1 MKYFN
6 AFVFSVVFW
15 VSPVSGQDLQILVE
29 RGGLDFQNN
38 LAHLTIDEL
47 LQLFNV
53 PGVSV
58 AVFEDY
64 EIQWARGYGI
74 ADVETGS
81 SVDTDTLFQAA
92 SISKPVNAM
101 AVLKSAEDGL
111 FSIDEDVNGL
121 LTSWRIPESDY
132 TQNAFVSARMLASHT
147 SGLGDGFGF
156 PGYDPDTPLPTLPQI
171 FDGEDP
177 SNVGNVRMARTPM
190 TAYHYSGGGT
200 TILQQ
205 LLLDTYNEP
214 YAELM
219 DRLVLNPLAMT
230 RSTYLQPL
238 PAELDRNAARGHGF
252 EGEARGPKWH
262 VYPEQAAAG
271 LWTTATDLAKF
282 AIEVQLSYLDRSNK
296 VLNKQST
303 GEMVSPVGVGPVG
316 FGFFLEKRGE
326 GWYFDHSGGNWGFRA
341 QLTAHKV
348 KGYGYAI
355 MTNAAMGGRVIAELS
370 RRIEAVYKFDSNA
383 EPVPR

>member
-1 MKYFN
+1 MKIFN
-6 AFVFSVVFW
+6 SIILCLLFWVPSVVA
-15 VSPVSGQDLQILVE
+15 QDLQRLVE
-29 RGGLDFQNN
+29 EGGLDFQNN
-38 LAHLTIDEL
+38 LAHLSIDEL
-47 LQLFNV
+47 LETFHV

-58 AVFEDY
+58 AVFRDY
-64 EIQWARGYGI
+64 EIQWAQGYGI
-74 ADVETGS
+74 ADVETGAA
-81 SVDTDTLFQAA
+81 VDTETLFQAA

-101 AVLKSAEDGL
+101 AVLKSAQDGL

-132 TQNAFVSARMLASHT
+132 TQNAHVSARMLASHT
-147 SGLGDGFGF
+147 AGLGDGFGF
-156 PGYDPDTPLPTLPQI
+156 PGYDPGAPLPTLPQI

-177 SNVGNVRMARTPM
+177 SNVGVVRMARPPM
-190 TAYHYSGGGT
+190 TAFHYSGGGT

-219 DRLVLNPLAMT
+219 DRLVLGPLDMT
-230 RSTYLQPL
+230 RSTYQQPL

-252 EGEARGPKWH
+252 EGESRGPKWH

-282 AIEVQLSYLDRSNK
+282 AIEVQLSYLDQSNK
-296 VLNKQST
+296 VLNRQSAS
-303 GEMVSPVGVGPVG
+303 EMVTPVGVGPVG
-316 FGFFLEKRGE
+316 FGFFQQKRGE

-348 KGYGYAI
+348 KGYGFAI
-355 MTNAAMGGRVIAELS
+355 MTNAAMGGRVIAEIS
-370 RRIEAVYKFDSNA
+370 RRIEAVYRFDSNA